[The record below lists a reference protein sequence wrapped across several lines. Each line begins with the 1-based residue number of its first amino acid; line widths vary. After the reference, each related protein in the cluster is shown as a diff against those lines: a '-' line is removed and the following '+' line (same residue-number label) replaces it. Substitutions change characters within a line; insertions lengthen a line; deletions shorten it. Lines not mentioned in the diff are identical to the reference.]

1 MILFVGV
8 SIKLLR
14 FGPTLAQLVEH
25 MTVVVTEEI
34 MWSLVRI

>member
-1 MILFVGV
+1 MRGFKHIN
-8 SIKLLR
+8 SSR
-14 FGPTLAQLVEH
+14 PTLAQLVEH